1 MATGTQFQMKA
12 DIIDM
17 AEGGQAAPH
26 VRVVMQY
33 GPLAMIIVL
42 PPDAM
47 EQVCAQFDD
56 VRARLIAEARRMAA
70 MSGFQIVSGDALPKL
85 PPMNGSGRRGEG
97 L

>member
-1 MATGTQFQMKA
+1 MATGTAFQMKA
-12 DIIDM
+12 DIIYM
-17 AEGGQAAPH
+17 PEGGQVAPH

-33 GPLAMIIVL
+33 GPLAMIMVL

-85 PPMNGSGRRGEG
+85 SPLNGLGGHG
-97 L
+97 A

>member
-1 MATGTQFQMKA
+1 MATATQFQMKA
-12 DIIDM
+12 DIIEM
-17 AEGGQAAPH
+17 PEGGQTAPH

-56 VRARLIAEARRMAA
+56 VRAQVIVEARRMAS

-85 PPMNGSGRRGEG
+85 PPLNGLRDGA
-97 L
+97 